1 MGGSSN
7 SSSHGLDLSITS
19 IFNGTGS
26 AQNLQ
31 GVATKAFVLNLAVS
45 LSLFAFELIAFFL
58 LKSSAIGRRI

>member
-7 SSSHGLDLSITS
+7 SSSHGIDLNIPSL
-19 IFNGTGS
+19 FNGTGDS
-26 AQNLQ
+26 QNLQ

-45 LSLFAFELIAFFL
+45 LGLFAFELLGFFL